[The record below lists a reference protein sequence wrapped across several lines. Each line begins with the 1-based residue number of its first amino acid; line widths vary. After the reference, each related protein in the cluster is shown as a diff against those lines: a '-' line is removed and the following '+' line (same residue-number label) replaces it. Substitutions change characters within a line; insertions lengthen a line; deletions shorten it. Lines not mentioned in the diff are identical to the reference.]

1 MRGFSRR
8 DALFPWASIA
18 AVVLLLVGRNGPALE
33 AAAAE
38 WAFGPGTTREI
49 ELPPGVMDAV
59 EFGELEYD
67 GPPYRGLRTDLD
79 GDGALE
85 YIVESARSLCG
96 NGGCVY
102 ALFDGATLRPL
113 GSVFG
118 GWLVVRVAPAGA
130 FPVITALSHLSAE
143 AATHSTFVYG
153 GDRYVQGT
161 SVEVRGAAL
170 ERLVQELRQVP
181 AR

>member
-1 MRGFSRR
+1 
-8 DALFPWASIA
+8 
-18 AVVLLLVGRNGPALE
+18 
-33 AAAAE
+33 
-38 WAFGPGTTREI
+38 
-49 ELPPGVMDAV
+49 MDAV

-85 YIVESARSLCG
+85 YIVESARSLCA

-118 GWLVVRVAPAGA
+118 GWLGVRVAPAGA
-130 FPVITALSHLSAE
+130 FPIITALSHLSAE
-143 AATHSTFVYG
+143 AALNRRSSTAATG
-153 GDRYVQGT
+153 MSGERP
-161 SVEVRGAAL
+161 SKSGAP
-170 ERLVQELRQVP
+170 RSSG
-181 AR
+181 